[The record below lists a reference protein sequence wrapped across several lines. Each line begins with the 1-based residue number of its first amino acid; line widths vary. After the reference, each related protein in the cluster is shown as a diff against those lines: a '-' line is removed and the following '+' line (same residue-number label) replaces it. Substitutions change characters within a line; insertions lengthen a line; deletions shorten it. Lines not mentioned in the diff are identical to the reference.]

1 MADSRRVAGFDPG
14 TARTGFAVVES
25 AGREFRLVEAGL
37 IETRPADAPEH
48 RLRELS
54 EKAGV
59 ILAAHHPASVAIEEL
74 FFSKNITTAM
84 RVSEA
89 RGVLMAAV
97 AQGGLSVAEYGPG
110 TIKQQLTGYGN
121 ADKAQ
126 VAHMVCRLVGLKEP
140 PRPDDITDAIAV
152 ALCHAMRQDTRNAIR

>member
-1 MADSRRVAGFDPG
+1 MAEPRRVAGFDPG

-25 AGREFRLVEAGL
+25 ARRTFRLIEAGL
-37 IETRPADAPEH
+37 IETRPADTPEH
-48 RLRELS
+48 RLRELA
-54 EKAGV
+54 EKAGAV
-59 ILAAHHPASVAIEEL
+59 LATHRPASVAIEEL
-74 FFSKNITTAM
+74 FFSRNTTTAM

-89 RGVLMAAV
+89 RGVLMATV
-97 AQGGLSVAEYGPG
+97 AAGGLPVAEYGPG
-110 TIKQQLTGYGN
+110 TIKQQLTAYGN

-152 ALCHAMRQDTRNAIR
+152 ALCHAMRQDTPDAIR